1 MILMML
7 MTNFENLPNRKN
19 DKSSCVHKRNN
30 LVESVDLPDSLHRIQ
45 LVIVRF
51 SLFQQ
56 IKDKQLQDEE
66 SRDQD
71 DSGNGADIDV
81 QEH

>member
-1 MILMML
+1 MRLWAVLILRAL
-7 MTNFENLPNRKN
+7 F
-19 DKSSCVHKRNN
+19 C
-30 LVESVDLPDSLHRIQ
+30 HRYGCNELIAI
-45 LVIVRF
+45 LFTTGRCSF